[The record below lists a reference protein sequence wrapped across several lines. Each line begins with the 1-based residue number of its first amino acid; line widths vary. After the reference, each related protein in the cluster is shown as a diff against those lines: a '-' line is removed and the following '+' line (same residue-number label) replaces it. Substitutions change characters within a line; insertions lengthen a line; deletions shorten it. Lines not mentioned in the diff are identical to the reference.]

1 MTGVSK
7 LLSAIQTQAEAEAQA
22 LLADAEQQAEEAKE
36 QALLQAKQQ
45 AQTQWGQ
52 AELKAAFALE
62 QAAKH
67 ARQTER
73 TALLSTKHQ
82 AIERVFETALAQA
95 PAHPRY
101 FAFLQERICALARP
115 GQGELRLG
123 KRDSERLPVGF
134 LQQINEKLA
143 QREARIVLSAQPM
156 AQEGGFLL
164 RYPDVEHN
172 ETLPALLETKKQ
184 TLTGL
189 VARVLCGGEAVK

>member
-7 LLSAIQTQAEAEAQA
+7 LLSAIQAQAEAEAET
-22 LLADAEQQAEEAKE
+22 LLAAAEQRAIDEKE
-36 QALLQAKQQ
+36 QAMAQAKQQ

-62 QAAKH
+62 QAAKR

-73 TALLSTKHQ
+73 AALLSARHQ
-82 AIERVFETALAQA
+82 AIERVFETALLQA

-101 FAFLQERICALARP
+101 FAFLQDGICALAQP
-115 GQGELRLG
+115 GRGELLLG
-123 KRDSERLPVGF
+123 RRDSERLPAGF
-134 LQQINEKLA
+134 MEQINENIA
-143 QREARIVLSAQPM
+143 PRDARVVLSAHPM

-172 ETLPALLETKKQ
+172 ETLAALLEDKKQ
-184 TLTGL
+184 TLTSL
-189 VARVLCGGEAVK
+189 VARVLCSGEAAQ